1 FPDMA
6 DLFNKHIKKAT
17 SRTKEKLLESVGKAQ
32 RTQDEAFDFH
42 AGNLNKQAKACERL
56 HKDLKIYADA
66 LKKLTEA
73 EKSLHDSVRQVYE
86 PEWPDRDHVVAL
98 SNTLDIQTDELEKKV
113 NDELMGSVT
122 AYVAQFN
129 DLKKKV
135 DKRGRKLV
143 DYDHAKNNFNSLKA
157 SSKKGDSDPKVTK
170 AFTELQQAELLYK
183 EMNNELLEVLP
194 ATYDSRITFLVDTL
208 QTLFNSRSTHQ
219 TECAKLHKQL
229 VTQLDALGVSMDSL
243 RVARPEGLSTTP
255 QREASPARS
264 GGSPVPSPLP
274 QHSPAPSSGAPSDVS
289 APTPSKRTS
298 IVEEKCENNLYPKLN
313 SAPPPKESPK
323 STEAPP
329 TPEPRKDSN
338 EVVARPSLGTNPFG
352 DEEEEEKEEKK
363 EDKEQNSNGVQ
374 TKNDKASAKST
385 NPFDDE
391 DDEEIDAEKIEHERA
406 GGRKV
411 VYLVRS
417 THDYKAVDTDELSF
431 ASGELIKVL
440 ESTTE
445 DNLDD
450 GWKMGQA
457 EDGSIGVFPENFT
470 KRE

>member
-1 FPDMA
+1 SGMA

-56 HKDLKIYADA
+56 HKDLKVYAEA

-73 EKSLHDSVRQVYE
+73 EKNLHESVRQAYE
-86 PEWPDRDHVVAL
+86 TEWPDREHVVAL
-98 SNTLDIQTDELEKKV
+98 SNTLDIQADELEKKV

-122 AYVAQFN
+122 AYVGQFT

-157 SSKKGDSDPKVTK
+157 SSKKGDADPKVTK
-170 AFTELQQAELLYK
+170 AFTELTQAEQLYK
-183 EMNNELLEVLP
+183 EMNKELLEVLP

-255 QREASPARS
+255 QREESPSRSTGSPA
-264 GGSPVPSPLP
+264 PTPSPLP
-274 QHSPAPSSGAPSDVS
+274 QHSPAPSSGAPSETAV
-289 APTPSKRTS
+289 APTPTKRTS
-298 IVEEKCENNLYPKLN
+298 IVEEKFENQLYPKLN
-313 SAPPPKESPK
+313 STPGAKESSRDVSPA
-323 STEAPP
+323 APR
-329 TPEPRKDSN
+329 TPESRKDSKESSKDSSK
-338 EVVARPSLGTNPFG
+338 EVPHRRSVGANPFG
-352 DEEEEEKEEKK
+352 DDDEDEKTSTK
-363 EDKEQNSNGVQ
+363 E
-374 TKNDKASAKST
+374 NDKKST
-385 NPFDDE
+385 NPFDE
-391 DDEEIDAEKIEHERA
+391 EEDEEIDAEKIEHEIA

-411 VYLVRS
+411 MYLVRS
-417 THDYKAVDTDELSF
+417 THEYKAVDTDELSF
-431 ASGELIKVL
+431 ASGELIKVI
-440 ESTTE
+440 ESKTE

-450 GWKMGQA
+450 GWNMGVT